1 MFKNK
6 PAAKPHVCPIPKIPT
21 IEQIAACLKAH
32 GYGGERWSSQGTI
45 LYCFCG
51 ALFAG
56 LYAAG
61 HEAYERHRAE
71 EIAKLYTIDDGKV
84 RSQC

>member
-1 MFKNK
+1 MFKKK

-32 GYGGERWSSQGTI
+32 GYGGERFTSQGAI
-45 LYCFCG
+45 LCCFCG
-51 ALFAG
+51 APFVG
-56 LYAAG
+56 LARV
-61 HEAYERHRAE
+61 EERERHRAE